1 MVAKIAY
8 FNEANYEAFYQ
19 FLMTLDCYLHDNNA
33 MAKEVAA
40 FAANPQREIAA
51 FVSQDAKG
59 KVEVPQGY
67 TRILYVLEGTAKV
80 EIDGETADFQ
90 AGHLFLTNGRTKI
103 VYEERAQTAVV
114 SFYFKDSYFT
124 DSLLTQFAE
133 EQQLYRFF
141 VEAIS
146 EEFSQISRYMIFH
159 FAQMTDVHVY
169 SLLLLKQVVK
179 MYYFNNKVTKAAF
192 VLLIVE
198 ISQGADQALVKK
210 DRYVA
215 KDQLIEEVLAYID
228 TMIRRVKLEE
238 TADYFHFHP
247 NYLSA
252 LLKEKTGQT
261 FTEIVL
267 HKRIQLAK
275 KNLAQ
280 TNLSVQEIVEH
291 LGYKDKAFF
300 YKKFKQAVGMTP
312 RAYRIHCKEDK

>member
-1 MVAKIAY
+1 MAY
-8 FNEANYEAFYQ
+8 FNEAHYEAFYQ
-19 FLMTLDCYLHDNNA
+19 FLVTLDCYLHNNEA
-33 MAKEVAA
+33 MAQEVAA
-40 FAANPQREIAA
+40 FAHNPKREIAA
-51 FVSQDAKG
+51 FVSQQAQG
-59 KVEVPQGY
+59 EIVVPQGY
-67 TRILYVLEGTAKV
+67 TRIIYILEGETQV
-80 EIDGETADFQ
+80 TIDDVSQTYQ
-90 AGHLFLTNGRTKI
+90 AGHLFLSNPRTKI
-103 VYEERAQTAVV
+103 AYKENKDTAVV
-114 SFYFKDSYFT
+114 CFYFKNSYFT
-124 DSLLTQFAE
+124 DSLLTQFVE

-146 EEFSQISRYMIFH
+146 EEFQQISRYLVFH
-159 FAQMTDVHVY
+159 FDQLTDVHVY

-179 MYYFNNKVTKAAF
+179 MSYFNNKVTKAAF

-210 DRYVA
+210 DHYVSN
-215 KDQLIEEVLAYID
+215 DQLIEEVLAYID
-228 TMIRRVKLEE
+228 TVIREVKLEE
-238 TADYFHFHP
+238 TAAYFHFHP

-252 LLKEKTGQT
+252 LLKEKTGKT

-267 HKRIQLAK
+267 QKRILLAQ

-312 RAYRIHCKEDK
+312 RQYRIQCKEQEET

>member
-1 MVAKIAY
+1 MAY
-8 FNEANYEAFYQ
+8 FNEEHYEAFYQ
-19 FLMTLDCYLHDNNA
+19 FLVTLDCYLHDNEA
-33 MAKEVAA
+33 MAKEVAD
-40 FAANPQREIAA
+40 FANNPKREIAA
-51 FVSQDAKG
+51 FVSQQAQG
-59 KVEVPQGY
+59 EITVPQGY
-67 TRILYVLEGTAKV
+67 TRILYILEGTAQV
-80 EIDGETADFQ
+80 AIDGVEGVYQ
-90 AGHLFLTNGRTKI
+90 AGHLFLSNPRTKI
-103 VYEERAQTAVV
+103 VYKESQDTAVV
-114 SFYFKDSYFT
+114 CFYFKESYFT
-124 DSLLTQFAE
+124 DSLLTQFVE

-146 EEFSQISRYMIFH
+146 EEFQQISRYLIFH
-159 FAQMTDVHVY
+159 FDQLTDVHVY

-179 MYYFNNKVTKAAF
+179 MSYFNNKVTKAAF

-198 ISQGADQALVKK
+198 ISQGADQALVEK
-210 DRYVA
+210 DHHVA
-215 KDQLIEEVLAYID
+215 NDQLIEEVLAYID
-228 TMIRRVKLEE
+228 TMIRVVKLEE
-238 TADYFHFHP
+238 TASYFHFHP

-267 HKRIQLAK
+267 QKRILLAQ

-312 RAYRIHCKEDK
+312 RLYRIYCQEREEV